1 MKKDQLFRK
10 YPSNELFLKV
20 LNAFGLNGPDDFHSF
35 SKNDLKVLKTID
47 KILEYK
53 NELKDIYV
61 PCKYKI
67 YLTEIT
73 IDNVLNILRHMLKT
87 RNISLDSKEKYIKCH
102 KYIVYSIIHQ
112 KETECSDQIIQN
124 ISSPNTLT
132 FN

>member
-10 YPSNELFLKV
+10 YPSNELFLKI
-20 LNAFGLNGPDDFHSF
+20 LNAFGLDGPDDFHTF
-35 SKNDLKVLKTID
+35 SKNDLKVIKTIE
-47 KILEYK
+47 KIQEYK
-53 NELKDIYV
+53 NELEDIYV

-87 RNISLDSKEKYIKCH
+87 RKITLDSKEKYIKSH
-102 KYIVYSIIHQ
+102 KFIVYSIIPP
-112 KETECSDQIIQN
+112 KNVDSSDQIIQS
-124 ISSPNTLT
+124 ICSPNTLT

>member
-20 LNAFGLNGPDDFHSF
+20 LNAFGLSGPDDFHSF

-102 KYIVYSIIHQ
+102 KYIVYFIIHQ
-112 KETECSDQIIQN
+112 KESEYSDQIIQN